1 MLRVTI
7 QATSHR
13 TTLKIEG
20 ELTSHWVQTLERLW
34 ERVREHSLHH
44 ALGVDLT
51 SVLSLDAEGK
61 HILRQMHRDG
71 AKLTMD
77 ASQARPFAEEGLD
90 LNTIVQGSKR
100 RKNRKV
106 RRKRAD
112 RHLQQP
118 TS

>member
-1 MLRVTI
+1 MLQITI

-20 ELTSHWVQTLERLW
+20 ELTSPWVQKLERLW
-34 ERVREHSLHH
+34 ERVREHSLHQ
-44 ALGVDLT
+44 ALCVDLT
-51 SVLSLDAEGK
+51 SVLSLDAAGER
-61 HILRQMHRDG
+61 ILRQMHNNG

-77 ASQARPFAEEGLD
+77 ASQASPFAEEGLD

-100 RKNRKV
+100 RNRKV